1 MLEYFT
7 LILLCQLAGEFAVG
21 ALEVSVPGPV
31 LGMILL
37 FVFLVIRGSIPE
49 DLNKVAAGLLNNL
62 SLMFVPAGVGVMVHF
77 KLLGSDAV
85 PISISLIVSTLLTVA
100 VTALIMSKLNK
111 RGDDQSSTGA
121 NNHE

>member
-49 DLNKVAAGLLNNL
+49 DLSKVAAGLLNNL